1 MTHFNNETDANNSK
15 RFHCPHCGEKE
26 LSYLDGCLIDDEYYI
41 YNFVCKNCGTIG
53 VEYNILTFNGYD
65 YNTPKDQDEA
75 VKREKIEAA
84 QHEIFIA
91 EERIKKAKEVL
102 ARYGEE

>member
-15 RFHCPHCGEKE
+15 QFHCPHCGEKN
-26 LSYLDGCLIDDEYYI
+26 LSYIDGFLADDYYN
-41 YNFVCKNCGTIG
+41 YDFVCRNCGTIG
-53 VEYNILTFNGYD
+53 IEYNLLTFIGYD
-65 YNTPKDQDEA
+65 YNTPKDQDET

-84 QHEIFIA
+84 KIEIFIA

-102 ARYGEE
+102 AKYGEE